1 MLLGRQQ
8 RKEKLS
14 SLAAAFSC
22 VLPFS
27 FEFTSTKD
35 AQGYEKFAFG
45 GVPELIVRDR
55 AADVQVDSKGKKVQS
70 GSRQWSTEFIASDWA
85 YKARCLVCP

>member
-35 AQGYEKFAFG
+35 AHGYEKFAFG

-55 AADVQVDSKGKKVQS
+55 AADVQV
-70 GSRQWSTEFIASDWA
+70 GSEGPAWFASVV
-85 YKARCLVCP
+85 YGVYCP